1 MATTRKII
9 TLSLAVILLTGA
21 VPALVACSAPQFVQD
36 AVSGAVKDATG
47 VDVNLDGNTL
57 PDGFP
62 TEVPTISGDIK
73 VSGSLGVGADK
84 VWTVSIAVAD
94 LAAGFEE
101 ATGKLLAAGFTSD
114 FDASADG
121 ASTGIFTN
129 ATYTAMVTATNDGT
143 NNTVTYVVSG
153 KAAP

>member
-1 MATTRKII
+1 MIRTRKIMTVAI
-9 TLSLAVILLTGA
+9 AGVLVLGA
-21 VPALVACSAPQFVQD
+21 APALAACSAPQLVQD
-36 AVSGAVKDATG
+36 AVQGALEDATG

-62 TEVPTISGDIK
+62 AEVPTISGDIK

-94 LAAGFEE
+94 LTAGFED
-101 ATGKLLAAGFTSD
+101 AKNKLVDAGFTSD

-129 ATYTAMVTATNDGT
+129 ATYTAIVTATKDGT

-153 KAAP
+153 KAAQ